1 MYPSFCKRSRYWC
14 FNLTKSLERFRGF
27 WNVQFD
33 RKSMLR
39 VYEFFYVLCW
49 HISFSYVQ
57 IISFFLLND
66 ELIEMTIY
74 NAIDKGTFTRERS
87 TLMNARMIYFQSFA
101 SNVASKNH
109 FYFCIIICPLLAQC
123 IKSSPWV
130 ILSFAEFY
138 IYQIK
143 VRIGIPKF
151 DVLIVANHSHFVRDN
166 GQYGTGGWADR
177 LVVINWYTNSPTLVR
192 ELYNIWRGSR
202 LRCIWDSVMF
212 FNCPWFHQIQY
223 VISKNIPDFNEWME

>member
-1 MYPSFCKRSRYWC
+1 MLVWYI
-14 FNLTKSLERFRGF
+14 FNHLR
-27 WNVQFD
+27 Q
-33 RKSMLR
+33 ML
-39 VYEFFYVLCW
+39 LAK
-49 HISFSYVQ
+49 
-57 IISFFLLND
+57 
-66 ELIEMTIY
+66 TI
-74 NAIDKGTFTRERS
+74 
-87 TLMNARMIYFQSFA
+87 
-101 SNVASKNH
+101 

-192 ELYNIWRGSR
+192 ELYNIWRGSS